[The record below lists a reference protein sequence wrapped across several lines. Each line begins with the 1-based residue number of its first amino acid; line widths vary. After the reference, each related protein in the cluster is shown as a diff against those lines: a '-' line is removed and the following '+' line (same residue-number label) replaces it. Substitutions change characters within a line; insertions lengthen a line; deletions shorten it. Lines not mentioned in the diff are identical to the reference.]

1 MQQLYQD
8 AMAVIRS
15 YGKPDLF
22 VTMTFN
28 PHWPEIENEM
38 TNVQNADKLTIISR
52 VFKMKLNALMDDN
65 PMAYETV
72 IKCMAHGPCGLIN
85 PLSPCMVDG
94 KCSKGFPKSFK
105 NIQLRMQMAI
115 LSIKE
120 ETMEL
125 LLQKY

>member
-52 VFKMKLNALMDDN
+52 VFKMN
-65 PMAYETV
+65 
-72 IKCMAHGPCGLIN
+72 
-85 PLSPCMVDG
+85 
-94 KCSKGFPKSFK
+94 SKH
-105 NIQLRMQMAI
+105 
-115 LSIKE
+115 
-120 ETMEL
+120 
-125 LLQKY
+125 